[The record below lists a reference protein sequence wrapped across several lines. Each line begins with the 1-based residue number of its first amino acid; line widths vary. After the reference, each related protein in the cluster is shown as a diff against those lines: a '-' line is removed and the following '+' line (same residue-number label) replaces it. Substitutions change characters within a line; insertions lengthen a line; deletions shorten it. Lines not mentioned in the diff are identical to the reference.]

1 MNRVTLIGNVG
12 KSALHAA
19 GSTQVLK
26 FSVATEDKYT
36 DKQGVEQKRTE
47 WANVVVWGKMAEA
60 LAGSVV
66 QGARVFVEGSLKTS
80 SYDKDGIKKYATDV
94 SASTVHVI
102 APREKSSAPVTNRVT
117 VSAPRTVPI
126 NTVAASNADEGEW
139 WAP

>member
-47 WANVVVWGKMAEA
+47 WANVVVWGRWPRRSRGVLCKGREC
-60 LAGSVV
+60 SW
-66 QGARVFVEGSLKTS
+66 
-80 SYDKDGIKKYATDV
+80 KD
-94 SASTVHVI
+94 H
-102 APREKSSAPVTNRVT
+102 
-117 VSAPRTVPI
+117 
-126 NTVAASNADEGEW
+126 
-139 WAP
+139 